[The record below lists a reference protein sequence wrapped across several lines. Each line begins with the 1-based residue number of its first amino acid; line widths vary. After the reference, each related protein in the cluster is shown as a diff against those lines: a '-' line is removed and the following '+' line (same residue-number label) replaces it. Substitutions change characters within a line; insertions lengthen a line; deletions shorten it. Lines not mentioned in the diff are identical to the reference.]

1 MDIIDIMLARAMTPQ
16 GKTEAYVAKAE
27 KAAQK
32 ATAAEASAA
41 AAIETVEAAAD
52 EIATAREEAASLL
65 EEAQEALE
73 TAQSAQINT
82 LDVEDVDTEV
92 KKLTVN
98 TNTVTGNTANT
109 LQVITTYSDNTLN
122 TQNITK
128 LYKDT
133 GSNEDGTM
141 TQKAITEALDAK
153 ADTSVLNNY
162 ATTVYVNNAIA
173 AIPSGGGS
181 GSGGGVSNLG
191 DENEGKIVVVGDDGN
206 IQSGIITEEDIIQ
219 ALIINGGYTARDA
232 VGIEA
237 DYYNKTIARTQQA
250 VDKSMGTDFNS
261 YPMYGGRM
269 RCNVAD
275 DGTINAFYGDNGY
288 TEDGS
293 NGQVMV
299 YQPKFYYQRIPIEV
313 GANKVGKI
321 VQKDSIIISATQQNG
336 FKLHP
341 LFITENGDEL
351 DYVLLSAYEGGLEDV
366 SAQTYATETPVDVDF
381 NNDKLISVAGT
392 KPITGSSNLSF
403 QKAEQLANNR
413 GTGWHI
419 STIQA
424 ESANQMLEIIEFG
437 SFNGQASLG
446 KGVCNITNG
455 NNNSAAI
462 TGATAPLGN
471 TSGVAA
477 STTIEDG
484 GVVSTTSDLDKSS
497 ISYRGLE
504 NPWGNVWQ
512 MINGILVVGNSI
524 SNGGIPY
531 ICTNG
536 NYSYSNITS
545 NYTSAGFSLPNN
557 SGWISA
563 LGYGGKTYDWLL
575 MPAEATNA
583 TSALP
588 IGDNGWF
595 DMNLNGVRM
604 VLQGGG
610 WIFDD
615 SDGPFYYACDK
626 QPTDSSYKSYGAR
639 LLYIPTKNNTY
650 LANIAKW
657 QAKRS

>member
-82 LDVEDVDTEV
+82 LDVEDVDAEV

-98 TNTVTGNTANT
+98 TNTVTGNAANT
-109 LQVITTYSDNTLN
+109 LQVITTYPDNTLN

-141 TQKAITEALDAK
+141 TQKAITDALDTK
-153 ADTSVLNNY
+153 VDTTVLNNY
-162 ATTVYVNNAIA
+162 ATTVYVDNAIA
-173 AIPSGGGS
+173 AIPSGSGS
-181 GSGGGVSNLG
+181 GSSGVSNLG

-206 IQSGIITEEDIIQ
+206 IQSGVITEEDIIQ
-219 ALIINGGYTARDA
+219 ALILNGGYTARDA

-237 DYYNKTIARTQQA
+237 DYYNKTITRTQQA
-250 VDKSMGTDFNS
+250 VNKSMGADFNS

-313 GANKVGKI
+313 GTNKVGKI

-413 GTGWHI
+413 GSGWHI

-462 TGATAPLGN
+462 TGATASLGN

-512 MINGILVVGNSI
+512 MINGILVVGNTTM
-524 SNGGIPY
+524 NGGVPY

-536 NYSYSNITS
+536 IYSYSTITN
-545 NYTSAGFSLPNN
+545 NYVSAGFSLPNN

-604 VLQGGG
+604 VLHGGG

>member
-27 KAAQK
+27 KAAQQ
-32 ATAAEASAA
+32 ASAAEASAA

-82 LDVEDVDTEV
+82 LDIEDVDAEV

-98 TNTVTGNTANT
+98 TNTVTGNAADT
-109 LQVITTYSDNTLN
+109 LQVITTYPDNTLN

-141 TQKAITEALDAK
+141 TQKAITDALDTK
-153 ADTSVLNNY
+153 ADTTVLNNY

-181 GSGGGVSNLG
+181 GSGVSNLG

-206 IQSGIITEEDIIQ
+206 IQSGVITEEDIIQ
-219 ALIINGGYTARDA
+219 ALIINGGYTAKDA

-250 VDKSMGTDFNS
+250 VDKSMGADFNS

-313 GANKVGKI
+313 GVNKVGKI

-341 LFITENGDEL
+341 LFITDNGDEL

-381 NNDKLISVAGT
+381 NNDKLISIAGT

-462 TGATAPLGN
+462 TGATASLGN
-471 TSGVAA
+471 ASGVAV

-484 GVVSTTSDLDKSS
+484 GTVSTTSDLDKSS

-512 MINGILVVGNSI
+512 MINGILVVGNSTM
-524 SNGGIPY
+524 NGGVPY

-536 NYSYSNITS
+536 VYSYSNITS

-650 LANIAKW
+650 LTNIAKW